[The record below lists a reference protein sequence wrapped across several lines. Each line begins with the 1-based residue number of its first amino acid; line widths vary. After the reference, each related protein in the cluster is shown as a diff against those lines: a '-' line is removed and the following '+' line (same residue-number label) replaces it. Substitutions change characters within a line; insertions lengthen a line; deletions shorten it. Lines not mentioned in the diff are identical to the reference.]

1 MQDFLDRVR
10 RSLHAGAHLELP
22 GRSDLQAAAVLVPF
36 RDRGGVPHLVLTRRS
51 ETVAHHKGQV
61 SFPGG
66 AFEPADETLLACALR
81 ETREEIGVTDV
92 EVLGPIDEM
101 TTPTGFRVAPFV
113 GVIPADATYSPCPD
127 EVACVIELPV
137 PHLVESFHRRRF
149 RRGDREVV
157 SFAVEFDGVLVWG
170 VTGWIL
176 RTLLRHVAPERDYET
191 LPVAGVH
198 ELRRDPE

>member
-1 MQDFLDRVR
+1 MSTLRTT
-10 RSLHAGAHLELP
+10 LC
-22 GRSDLQAAAVLVPF
+22 VLVITPWLTLSAQAE
-36 RDRGGVPHLVLTRRS
+36 VPRLLHYESYLTN
-51 ETVAHHKGQV
+51 
-61 SFPGG
+61 
-66 AFEPADETLLACALR
+66 
-81 ETREEIGVTDV
+81 TDG
-92 EVLGPIDEM
+92 EAIH
-101 TTPTGFRVAPFV
+101 
-113 GVIPADATYSPCPD
+113 CPD

-176 RTLLRHVAPERDYET
+176 RTLLRHVAPERDYEA

-198 ELRRDPE
+198 EQACSMYSVLYGGPRGLSQANIFELRC